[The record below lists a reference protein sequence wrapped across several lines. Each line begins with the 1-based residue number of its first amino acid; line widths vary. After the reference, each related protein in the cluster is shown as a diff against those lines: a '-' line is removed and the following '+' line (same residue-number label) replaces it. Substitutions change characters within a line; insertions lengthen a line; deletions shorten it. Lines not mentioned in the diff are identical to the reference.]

1 LQQDTSPAR
10 QTLDSG
16 LCSRVDNRPMA
27 RIDAAALRIGA
38 LAEKSGVSRDA
49 LRFYERRGLLPPP
62 QRTAGGFRVYPAETV
77 DRLRFIKQAQMVG
90 LTLQEIAALVSHRND
105 SGLRRCRQVRDFLG
119 TKIADVETKVS
130 ELQTFRTTL
139 AQYLEQCER
148 TISNSARTKD
158 VETHCPMIDT
168 LTREP

>member
-105 SGLRRCRQVRDFLG
+105 SGLRRCRQVRDFLR